1 MIDLKGK
8 VAIVTGAASGIGR
21 SSATAMAAQGA
32 AVLIADINGPGA
44 EAVAAE
50 LRGRGLTA
58 IPLTVDV
65 AHEPQIEAMVAKAV
79 EEFGGLN
86 ILHNNAALFAPE
98 VLAKDLTVVELDAE
112 VFIRVLRVNVL
123 GYALGAKYAIPAMIR
138 GGGGVIIN
146 TASTTGHASES
157 SRPMYGTSKAALL
170 GLTRNIATH
179 HGKQGIRC
187 VSISPGIIVTP
198 NVASALPADYLE
210 HTLVHNLNTRLG
222 RPEDIGN
229 LVAFLASDEAGFITG
244 VDIRADGGLLS
255 HFPGYAEEFENPLE
269 LQL

>member
-1 MIDLKGK
+1 MIDLNGK
-8 VAIVTGAASGIGR
+8 VAVVTGAAGGIGR
-21 SSATAMAAQGA
+21 SSATSLATQGA

-50 LRGRGLTA
+50 LTGKGLAA
-58 IPLTVDV
+58 IPMTVDV
-65 AHEPQIEAMVAKAV
+65 EDERQIEAMVAKAV

-112 VFIRVLRVNVL
+112 VFLRVLRVNVL
-123 GYALGAKYAIPAMIR
+123 GYALGAKHAIPVMIE

-146 TASTTGHASES
+146 TASTTGQASES
-157 SRPMYGTSKAALL
+157 ARPMYGTSKAALL

-179 HGKQGIRC
+179 HGKDGIRC

-198 NVASALPADYLE
+198 TVAAALPAEYLE
-210 HTLVHNLNTRLG
+210 HSLMHNLSTRLG

-255 HFPGYAEEFENPLE
+255 HFPSYAEDLANPME

>member
-1 MIDLKGK
+1 
-8 VAIVTGAASGIGR
+8 
-21 SSATAMAAQGA
+21 
-32 AVLIADINGPGA
+32 
-44 EAVAAE
+44 
-50 LRGRGLTA
+50 
-58 IPLTVDV
+58 
-65 AHEPQIEAMVAKAV
+65 
-79 EEFGGLN
+79 
-86 ILHNNAALFAPE
+86 
-98 VLAKDLTVVELDAE
+98 VVELDAD

-138 GGGGVIIN
+138 CGGGVIIN

-157 SRPMYGTSKAALL
+157 SRLMYGTSKAALL

-198 NVASALPADYLE
+198 NVASALPAEFLE

-255 HFPGYAEEFENPLE
+255 HFPGYAEELESPLE